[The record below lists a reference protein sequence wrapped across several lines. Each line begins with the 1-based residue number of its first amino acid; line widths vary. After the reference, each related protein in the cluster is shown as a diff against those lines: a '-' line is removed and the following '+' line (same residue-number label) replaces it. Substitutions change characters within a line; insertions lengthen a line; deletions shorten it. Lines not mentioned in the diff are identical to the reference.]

1 MKRSLIAISIIGL
14 LLLSSIHV
22 VSRTN
27 EQEPT
32 IIQTQIS
39 FSQPLIRASAEYTQ
53 ISLNEQTST
62 LGQPGA
68 PNLPVVTKQYMLPFG
83 TKIQGITVT
92 YNDFTTDLLSQPI
105 LPATEALYI
114 STEYSNDQLKDQID
128 TTIYLSEKPFPENL
142 YSYRLGSGLHGV
154 EHVLYLTLNLYP
166 IQYHPMNSQITT
178 AQTVDITIQ
187 YSIPEQTIVFGDT
200 YDYLILAPSEYTE
213 TLQPLVDLKQSQG
226 IETLVRTLDEIPDIG
241 TDIQESIKLFIKDAI
256 ETWGITHVL
265 LVGAGIEDQEIF
277 PVRQAW
283 LASGNYERYFPSDLY
298 YADIYDAAGN
308 FSTWDN
314 NSNGR
319 YAEYP
324 QDNAAVDLYPDVAL
338 GRLPCNTVEELEIVV
353 QKIMK
358 FIETN
363 TMTHTIVQMGGDTF
377 HDDPERVN
385 EGEFANEEVMK
396 NLLGYQTTQLWAST
410 NTLKRFNI
418 ILEIMKGVDF
428 VDFSG
433 HGSYVSWAT
442 HAPRDGDIWLP
453 KGILYNGF
461 VYVDTNYLW
470 NFHKYPVFVFN
481 ACSCSKFS
489 EFDSCLSWSVVK
501 KQYGGGIAS
510 FGASGIGY
518 GSYGSSET
526 ERLFGWMEVNLFK
539 NLFEEKEL
547 GTVWKDTLTE
557 YINSFELNDADY
569 KTIYEMALFGDPT
582 LEIKEYT

>member
-1 MKRSLIAISIIGL
+1 
-14 LLLSSIHV
+14 V

-27 EQEPT
+27 EPELLVT
-32 IIQTQIS
+32 QTHIS
-39 FSQPLIRASAEYTQ
+39 FSQPLMIESEDYIH
-53 ISLNEQTST
+53 ISLKEQTST

-68 PNLPVVTKQYMLPFG
+68 PDLPVVTKQYMFPFG
-83 TKIQGITVT
+83 TKIQDITVA
-92 YNDFTTDLLSQPI
+92 YNDITTDLLTQLIP
-105 LPATEALYI
+105 PAPEAKYI
-114 STEYSNDQLKDQID
+114 STEYSNDQPKDQID
-128 TTIYLSEKPFPENL
+128 TSIYLSEKPFPEQP
-142 YSYRLGSGLHGV
+142 YQYRLGSGLHGD
-154 EHVLYLTLNLYP
+154 EHVLYLTVHLYP
-166 IQYHPMNSQITT
+166 IQYHPMKSMITT
-178 AQTVDITIQ
+178 AQTTDITIH
-187 YSIPEQTIVFGDT
+187 YSIPEQSMVFGDT
-200 YDYLILAPSEYTE
+200 YDYLILAPSEYKE
-213 TLQPLVDLKQSQG
+213 SLQPLVDLKQTQG
-226 IETLVRTLDEIPDIG
+226 IETLIKTLDEIPDTGI
-241 TDIQESIKLFIKDAI
+241 DKQESIKLFIKDAI
-256 ETWGITHVL
+256 ESWGITHVL

-283 LASGNYERYFPSDLY
+283 LSSGNYERYFPSDLY

-338 GRLPCNTVEELEIVV
+338 GRLPCNTIEELEIVV
-353 QKIMK
+353 QKIIT
-358 FIETN
+358 FIESNIMTN
-363 TMTHTIVQMGGDTF
+363 TIVQMGGDTF
-377 HDDPERVN
+377 HDDSERIN

-418 ILEIMKGVDF
+418 VLEIMKGVDF

-433 HGSYVSWAT
+433 HGSYASWAT
-442 HAPRDGDIWLP
+442 HATRDGNVWLP
-453 KGILYNGF
+453 KGIFYDGF
-461 VYVDTNYLW
+461 VYVDVNFLW
-470 NFHKYPVFVFN
+470 NFQKYPVFVFN

-489 EFDSCLSWSVVK
+489 EFESCLSWSVVK

-518 GSYGSSET
+518 GSHGSSET

-547 GTVWKDTLTE
+547 GTVWKDSLTE
-557 YINSFELNDADY
+557 YIGSFELNDADY
-569 KTIYEMALFGDPT
+569 KTIYEMSLFGDPT